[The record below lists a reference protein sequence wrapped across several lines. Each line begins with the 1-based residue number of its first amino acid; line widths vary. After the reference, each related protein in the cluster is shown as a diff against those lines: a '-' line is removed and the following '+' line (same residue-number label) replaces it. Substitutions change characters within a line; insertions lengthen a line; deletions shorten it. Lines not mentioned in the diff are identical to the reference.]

1 MVMTEWIK
9 LANGVSVVAQLVRQ
23 YGAFEGGQRYI
34 FRTPNGEYRCIK
46 DEEGNYV
53 EYRP

>member
-1 MVMTEWIK
+1 MNELIR
-9 LANGVSVVAQLVRQ
+9 LANGMVVAAQLVRQ

-34 FRTPNGEYRCIK
+34 FRTPHGEYRCVK